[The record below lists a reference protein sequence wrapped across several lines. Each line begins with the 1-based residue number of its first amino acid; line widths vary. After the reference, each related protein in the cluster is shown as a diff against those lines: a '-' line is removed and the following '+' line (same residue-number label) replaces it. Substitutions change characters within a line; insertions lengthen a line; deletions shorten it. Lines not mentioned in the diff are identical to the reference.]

1 VEFLKRTDR
10 KYKEMARLPNCG
22 RDVRKISRANLEGMV
37 VVGSAIDRFLKGN
50 GDLKD
55 LFSHDVQLIKSGD
68 SIRNALVRLND
79 ASLKIS
85 LKEIFVKEFRSKNTL
100 HALKPCFSRHRAQ
113 IAWQI
118 SWYLLNTGIPVPE
131 PEGYLLEKSGLFYRK
146 VYFFSK
152 VLSGC
157 HSLATLAR
165 TSAEFNKR
173 LDSGGLIEALARG
186 VAGLHDSGVTHG
198 DLKWSN
204 ILVHEKNNSF
214 WFVDLDSAKL
224 HTFFGGTS
232 RVARDL
238 ARFVLYGFQTET
250 DGVYINR
257 FIDEYCRQRRLARE
271 SVEAKMARALKKFH
285 RRHRSIPDERIEE
298 VLKNY

>member
-1 VEFLKRTDR
+1 
-10 KYKEMARLPNCG
+10 MARSLHCG
-22 RDVRKISRANLEGMV
+22 KEVRKISRTNLKGMV
-37 VVGSAIDRFLKGN
+37 VVGSAIDYFLSCN
-50 GDLKD
+50 GDLED
-55 LFSHDVQLIKSGD
+55 LFSHNVQLIKSGE
-68 SIRNALVRLND
+68 SIRNALVRLNN
-79 ASLKIS
+79 AHLEIS
-85 LKEIFVKEFRSKNTL
+85 LKEIFVKEFRSKNAL

-118 SWYLLNTGIPVPE
+118 SWYLLNAGIPVPE
-131 PEGYLLEKSGLFYRK
+131 PEGYLLEKSGPYYRK

-165 TSAEFNKR
+165 TSTEFSKR
-173 LDSGGLIEALARG
+173 LDNGGLLEALARG
-186 VAGLHDSGVTHG
+186 IAELHDCGVTHG

-204 ILVHEKNNSF
+204 ILVDENDNSF
-214 WFVDLDSAKL
+214 WFVDLDSAKVHNHFL
-224 HTFFGGTS
+224 GPS

-250 DGVYINR
+250 DGAYINR
-257 FIDEYCRQRRLARE
+257 FIDEYCRHRRLARE
-271 SVEAKMARALKKFH
+271 SVETRMATVLKKFH
-285 RRHRSIPDERIEE
+285 RRHRSITEERIRE